1 MRTIAAALAC
11 LAAASLAACVTG
23 APAQTQ
29 WGRQARQQCD
39 RQPDPR
45 SRGEC
50 HRRVEEAERSGQIP
64 AELQR

>member
-1 MRTIAAALAC
+1 MRAALVALAC
-11 LAAASLAACVTG
+11 LMAVPVTACVSAT
-23 APAQTQ
+23 PTQTQ

-50 HRRVEEAERSGQIP
+50 YRRVEEAERNRSTAP
-64 AELQR
+64 AE